1 VVLEAETVDMRNKE
15 LEPVDTV
22 GNGNNLSFED
32 MLDTY
37 LYEEPYHGQILTGII
52 LEKRHDEIILDVNLK
67 RDAVVTRKDIQ
78 RLPEDILDDLE
89 VGQEVA
95 TYVLQPHSADGEL
108 IVSINKA
115 LELRDWRR
123 AQELLDSDEVV
134 EATVIDGNKG
144 GMLVRFGRLIGFVPN
159 SHIESLPTA
168 ASQGRMRDVKD
179 SLLGTKLQLKVI
191 QVEQRRNRLI
201 LSERAARRAARS
213 ERLMQI
219 EAGQI
224 MKGKVVNL
232 TDFGAFVDLGGVDGM
247 IHISNIDHRHINH
260 PSDVLEIGQEIDVRI
275 DSIDVE
281 RERIALNRKAVL
293 PDPWDVFSENYSV
306 NELMEGV
313 VTNVVDFGVFVA
325 APGGAQGL
333 IHTSRMSSLGIST
346 PRDMF
351 REGDPVLV
359 RIVGIDRAQQHIE
372 LSVDD
377 VTVEEQEAWMFKRRQ
392 DDLGEEGV
400 DASQGADASVD
411 TVDTS
416 EDDIIDADEVA

>member
-22 GNGNNLSFED
+22 GNGNHLSFED